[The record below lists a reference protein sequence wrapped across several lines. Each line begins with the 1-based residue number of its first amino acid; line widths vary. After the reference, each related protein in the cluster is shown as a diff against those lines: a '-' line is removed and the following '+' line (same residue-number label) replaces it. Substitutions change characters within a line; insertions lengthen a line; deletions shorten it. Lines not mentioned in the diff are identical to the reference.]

1 MTMMSLT
8 MKKEMTMVD
17 FELKF
22 DELISETKGNHKK
35 LDVNSILGVYYGLSR
50 DGLPRLA
57 FSSSSA
63 SPELKSTKVLR
74 VEQGWE
80 SPLVYWTCFDLLQ
93 PDAKK
98 AFCAFC
104 MNLTEAVEGFVDE
117 YSALL
122 ALKRRYTIW
131 KMMFKNDSGSALS
144 PEKMQGLYG
153 ELYFLKNCLL
163 PNCTPSVAIHAW
175 GGGDGNSKDFA
186 IQNTWYEIKT
196 VGANSTEVKIS
207 SLTQLESESD
217 GHLVIIKVE
226 KMSRQFEKCDSN
238 VENLISSIISS
249 IDDEEVEEAFLTK
262 LSNYGLNSSCDC
274 FSDKFDVKSV
284 RRYKVDRLFPRLTS
298 VNVPYKEICRA
309 EYSLSIGMLNS
320 YIEE

>member
-1 MTMMSLT
+1 MSRMMMKEKTMI
-8 MKKEMTMVD
+8 D

-22 DELISETKGNHKK
+22 DELVSEIEGNQKK
-35 LDVNSILGVYYGLSR
+35 MDVNSILGVFYGLSKE
-50 DGLPRLA
+50 GLPRLA

-63 SPELKSTKVLR
+63 SPKLKSTKVLR

-104 MNLTEAVEGFVDE
+104 SNLTEAIEGFVDE
-117 YSALL
+117 YSAFL
-122 ALKRRYTIW
+122 ALKRRYAIW
-131 KMMFKNDSGSALS
+131 KMMFRNNSEKVIS
-144 PEKMQGLYG
+144 PEKIQGLFG
-153 ELYFLKNCLL
+153 ELYFLKNHLL
-163 PNCTPSVAIHAW
+163 HNCTPSEAIRAW

-186 IQNTWYEIKT
+186 IQSTWYEIKT

-207 SLTQLESESD
+207 SLTQLESED
-217 GHLVIIKVE
+217 EGHLVVIKVE
-226 KMSRQFEKCDSN
+226 KMSEQFEKNDAS
-238 VENLISSIISS
+238 VGNLISSIISC
-249 IDDEEVEEAFLTK
+249 IDDEEIEEAFSTK
-262 LSNYGLNSSCDC
+262 LNNYGLNSSCDC

-284 RRYKVDRLFPRLTS
+284 KQYKVDEKFPRLTS
-298 VNVPYKEICRA
+298 KNVPYKEICRA

-320 YIEE
+320 YLEE

>member
-1 MTMMSLT
+1 MLMEIRAMI
-8 MKKEMTMVD
+8 D
-17 FELKF
+17 FESKF
-22 DELISETKGNHKK
+22 EKLVDEIRGNHKK
-35 LDVNSILGVYYGLSR
+35 IDVSSILRVFYGLSD
-50 DGLPRLA
+50 DGFPRLA
-57 FSSSSA
+57 FLSTSA
-63 SPELKSTKVLR
+63 SPKLESTRMLR
-74 VEQGWE
+74 VVQGQE
-80 SPLVYWTCFDLLQ
+80 SPLFYWTCFDLLQ

-104 MNLTEAVEGFVDE
+104 SNLTEAIEGFIDE
-117 YSALL
+117 NSAFL
-122 ALKRRYTIW
+122 ALKRRYAIW
-131 KMMFKNDSGSALS
+131 KMMFKNGPGNVIS

-153 ELYFLKNCLL
+153 ELYFLKKCLL
-163 PNCTPSVAIHAW
+163 PNCTPGEAVHAW

-207 SLTQLESESD
+207 SLTQLESENE

-226 KMSRQFEKCDSN
+226 RMSEQFEKSDSC
-238 VENLISSIISS
+238 VGDLISSIISN

-274 FSDKFDVKSV
+274 FLDKFDVKSV
-284 RRYKVDRLFPRLTS
+284 KRYKVDRLFPRLTS